1 MSDIKW
7 TVCYIN
13 LINTTFIQRF
23 IITGAN
29 LLHDQKILF
38 NFYCELYF
46 KPDKNSWTHSS
57 LVLLLG
63 AHRGRGGEGGKELS
77 NQIIINYKVKDTVCP
92 RSSDPFYVKTYYI
105 YSIVY
110 SDPFYVETYYIKWVI
125 LGHSSIQ
132 LNF

>member
-1 MSDIKW
+1 MTLGH
-7 TVCYIN
+7 TVV
-13 LINTTFIQRF
+13 
-23 IITGAN
+23 
-29 LLHDQKILF
+29 LL
-38 NFYCELYF
+38 
-46 KPDKNSWTHSS
+46 
-57 LVLLLG
+57 LLLG

>member
-1 MSDIKW
+1 MLNEWHQVKSLL
-7 TVCYIN
+7 YIDD
-13 LINTTFIQRF
+13 TTWKLSNCQ
-23 IITGAN
+23 
-29 LLHDQKILF
+29 
-38 NFYCELYF
+38 
-46 KPDKNSWTHSS
+46 
-57 LVLLLG
+57 
-63 AHRGRGGEGGKELS
+63 LS
-77 NQIIINYKVKDTVCP
+77 NQIIINYKGKDTVCP